1 MDTSSGVAFWTA
13 WTGGCITVVSHCT
26 KMLNAPFNLSW
37 MLSKKQQHRFPND
50 CIPFHHQQSNSTT
63 NLSQIVPEKSE
74 ASHTHTEFTNTP
86 HAIRCSGSENSAQ
99 NWTGFINA
107 ERNRS
112 KVHRQN
118 LKYIYNFFMAAWSCL
133 DLHPLQHLVF
143 LLLAWSFRN
152 HTKWDQ
158 MNKNKMVINW
168 KE

>member
-1 MDTSSGVAFWTA
+1 
-13 WTGGCITVVSHCT
+13 
-26 KMLNAPFNLSW
+26 MLNAPFNLSW

-86 HAIRCSGSENSAQ
+86 HAVRCSGSENSAQ

-118 LKYIYNFFMAAWSCL
+118 LKYIYKFFYGSLKLLGFTPTTASCV
-133 DLHPLQHLVF
+133 LV
-143 LLLAWSFRN
+143 AGMIIQES
-152 HTKWDQ
+152 HQ
-158 MNKNKMVINW
+158 MRPNEQEQDGN
-168 KE
+168 